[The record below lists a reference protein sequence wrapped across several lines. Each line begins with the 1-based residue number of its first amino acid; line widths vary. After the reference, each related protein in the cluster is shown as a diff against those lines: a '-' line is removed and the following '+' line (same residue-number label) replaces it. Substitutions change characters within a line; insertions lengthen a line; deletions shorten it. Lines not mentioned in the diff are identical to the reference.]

1 LAPAPKGLNIY
12 DDGNQYDRQN
22 IATVVSNS
30 SSIYNYAWHGSAN
43 PVTYSMTVVSA
54 PPATNTG
61 YQAQMMICP
70 GYNITESDPDW
81 SETNI
86 VVLFLAQHTN
96 GVVAQLRY
104 KLNNGNDN
112 SSLFGSNTNIF
123 GGSGLPFTNT
133 IVAGYGG
140 LLCSYTNVS
149 GFVGTWSVTI
159 NGSGQATLTT
169 PGGSAAGTFPAG
181 DDSVFASPVTV
192 FWGTQPNVN
201 GLNLAFL
208 LSGVSI
214 TGSANTLNA
223 DLTQPLDPTK
233 LVVNASNPTLVVS
246 TPSNASYLLQWSLPA
261 VNFGLKSASSLS
273 GPWSAVIGSY
283 TPTTNFVNTFASS
296 SSFENIRNYNPPP
309 MGVAYDFGDDNTAT
323 VTWAGGPT
331 YDAAG
336 SAGSGSMKY
345 SWSFAG
351 GSGNEAFTMDLFPSG
366 QSFLGSTLSFDIM
379 IDPSSTAGTNADYGY
394 LNVVARDGAYN
405 WNPTTLGES
414 MLTAAGGTV
423 GQWAHVSIPLGTGAD
438 ATIRGLTLQ
447 ISNDGGITG
456 PEVFYLDNL
465 QIVNSTPQP
474 PTARTIAGKSTVF
487 ITQPMLPSAGSG
499 YFRLSNP

>member
-1 LAPAPKGLNIY
+1 
-12 DDGNQYDRQN
+12 
-22 IATVVSNS
+22 
-30 SSIYNYAWHGSAN
+30 
-43 PVTYSMTVVSA
+43 
-54 PPATNTG
+54 
-61 YQAQMMICP
+61 MMICP

-149 GFVGTWSVTI
+149 GYVGTWSVTI
-159 NGSGQATLTT
+159 NPSGQVTLTT
-169 PGGSAAGTFPAG
+169 PGGSAAGAFPAG

-192 FWGTQPNVN
+192 FWGTQPNVS
-201 GLNLAFL
+201 GLNQAFL
-208 LSGVSI
+208 LTGVSI

-246 TPSNASYLLQWSLPA
+246 TPSNAAYLLQWSLPA

-336 SAGSGSMKY
+336 SAGSGSIKY

-351 GSGNEAFTMDLFPSG
+351 GSGNEAFTMDLLPSG

-394 LNVVARDGAYN
+394 LNVVSRDGSYN
-405 WNPTTLGES
+405 WNPTSLGES

-447 ISNDGGITG
+447 ISDDGNITG

-499 YFRLSNP
+499 YFRLIHP